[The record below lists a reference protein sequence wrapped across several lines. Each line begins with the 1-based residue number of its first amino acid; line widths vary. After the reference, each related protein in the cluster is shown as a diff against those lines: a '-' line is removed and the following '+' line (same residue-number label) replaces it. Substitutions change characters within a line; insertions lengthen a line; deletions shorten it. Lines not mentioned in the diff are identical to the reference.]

1 MRGEAGAG
9 GGEAADASPVKP
21 RLRSKTLSWRE
32 TDEAILRALRA
43 QVAATF
49 GQVWSERDLVAASLR
64 AALRNPALVVEVG
77 RPAR

>member
-1 MRGEAGAG
+1 MRAEAEAG
-9 GGEAADASPVKP
+9 GGVAADASPKP
-21 RLRSKTLSWRE
+21 RPRTKTLSWRD

-49 GQVWSERDLVAASLR
+49 GQVWSERDLVAAAIR
-64 AALRNPALVVEVG
+64 VALRNPALVVEVG